1 MQVKIFFDKPT
12 FTFTYV
18 IIDSD
23 TQCCAV
29 IDSVQ
34 DYDPFSGRTN
44 TKSADDVI
52 SFIQENKL
60 KLEWILETHIHA
72 DHLTA
77 SSYIKEKLGGQ
88 TAIGNNILKVLDHWV
103 PIFNTESDT
112 PIDASGFDELLQ
124 EGDKI
129 KIGNLEV
136 KIIETPGHTPA
147 CISYLIEDS
156 IFVGDSIFMPHLG
169 TARVDFPGG
178 SAAILYNSIQKI
190 LSLPDSTKIY
200 VCHDYPEKGEAE
212 SCLSTVKEQRDKNIM
227 INHNISK
234 NTYTEK
240 RNARDKTLP
249 VPKLILPSI
258 QMNLRSGKHPLAEDN
273 DIRYI
278 KIPLNKV

>member
-18 IIDSD
+18 VIDSN

-34 DYDPFSGRTN
+34 DYDPFAGKTN
-44 TKSADDVI
+44 TKSADEVI
-52 SFIQENKL
+52 SFIQDNKL
-60 KLEWILETHIHA
+60 NLEWILETHIHA

-77 SSYIKEKLGGQ
+77 SSYIKTKLGGKI
-88 TAIGNNILKVLDHWV
+88 AIGETILKVLDYWV
-103 PIFNTESDT
+103 PVFNTESDT
-112 PIDASGFDELLQ
+112 PIDASQFDKLLK
-124 EGDKI
+124 EGEKI
-129 KIGNLEV
+129 KIGDLEV

-156 IFVGDSIFMPHLG
+156 IFVGDTIFMPHLG
-169 TARVDFPGG
+169 TARADFPGG
-178 SAAILYNSIQKI
+178 SAETLYNSIQKI
-190 LSLPDSTKIY
+190 LSLPDATKIY
-200 VCHDYPEKGEAE
+200 VCHDYPEKGEKE
-212 SCLSTVKEQRDKNIM
+212 SCQSTVKEQSDKNIM

-240 RNARDKTLP
+240 RKIRDKTLS

-258 QMNLRSGKHPLAEDN
+258 QMNLRAGKLPHAEDN
-273 DIRYI
+273 EISYI
-278 KIPLNKV
+278 IKYH